1 VVHASEGRRK
11 EFITMNTRTK
21 KTLAGLAA
29 VMLVGACSGT
39 DAGDIDSA
47 IDDATATAVDQAEE
61 ATNTTL
67 TAENAEAIAKLQTS
81 MDVVSAEFQDA
92 DLGADLAVAWTEIQ
106 ARITDAVQTNASFD
120 ASELRAMIDT
130 IESQVALDANPEFA
144 SAWAEFR
151 AEFDE
156 FVASS

>member
-1 VVHASEGRRK
+1 MK
-11 EFITMNTRTK
+11 TRTQ

-39 DAGDIDSA
+39 DAGDVDTA
-47 IDDATATAVDQAEE
+47 IDDATETAVDQAES
-61 ATNTTL
+61 ATDTTL
-67 TAENAEAIAKLQTS
+67 TAENAEAVAKLQTA
-81 MDVVSAEFQDA
+81 MDAVSTQIENA

-106 ARITDAVQTNASFD
+106 ARVTDAVESNANFD
-120 ASELRAMIDT
+120 ASELSGLMDT
-130 IESQVALDANPEFA
+130 LETQVELDANPDFE

>member
-1 VVHASEGRRK
+1 MK
-11 EFITMNTRTK
+11 TRTR

-39 DAGDIDSA
+39 DTGDVDSA
-47 IDDATATAVDQAEE
+47 IDDATETAVDQAES
-61 ATNTTL
+61 ATDTTL
-67 TAENAEAIAKLQTS
+67 TAENAEAVAKLQTA
-81 MDVVSAEFQDA
+81 MDAVSAQIDNA

-106 ARITDAVQTNASFD
+106 ARISDAVESNADFD
-120 ASELRAMIDT
+120 ASELSGLMDT
-130 IESQVALDANPEFA
+130 LESQVELDANPDFE